1 MRLFASFALIASA
14 LTQSV
19 AYAADDTDAPAVSD
33 EVIQLAQEVEVDPI
47 DLQGASFTT
56 GLSPRQYLIVTG
68 VLAPPPPP
76 IPSIVGPM
84 ARVDCI
90 ISKESGGLDIP
101 NRRGSG
107 ANGPGQ
113 YFQGTWARHVALYRA
128 ATGYT
133 GPLSLHSLAD
143 VRRVMGFMLLKYPGS
158 RSEWSV
164 GGC

>member
-1 MRLFASFALIASA
+1 MRLFAGLALIVS
-14 LTQSV
+14 LSQHV
-19 AYAADDTDAPAVSD
+19 AYADDTPSD
-33 EVIQLAQEVEVDPI
+33 EIIQLAEETEVDPI
-47 DLQGASFTT
+47 DLEGASNTT
-56 GLSPRQYLIVTG
+56 GLSPRQYLVAIG
-68 VLAPPPPP
+68 VLAPP
-76 IPSIVGPM
+76 IPAPFGPM
-84 ARVDCI
+84 GRVDCI

-101 NRRGSG
+101 NRQGSG

-113 YFQGTWARHVALYRA
+113 YFPGTWARHVALYRA

-143 VRRVMGFMLLKYPGS
+143 VRRVMGFMLQAYPRS